1 MVKVVKTQ
9 AIEGQNPGTSGLR
22 KKVKIFQQPHYLEN
36 FIQSIITATSSSG
49 KTLVIG
55 GDGRFYNK
63 EAIQIIIRIAA
74 ANAVEKLI
82 IGQKGILSTPAASHL
97 IRKYKAHGGIILSAS
112 HNPGG
117 PDGDF
122 GVKFNNNSGSP
133 APENVTQAIYEQTQ
147 SIKEFYMIQ
156 GNDVDLSK
164 IGTLSYEGMIVDIID
179 PVEDYADMLED
190 IFDFAAIG
198 RLFVSGF
205 TLTFDAMH
213 AVTGPY
219 AKEIFEHR
227 LGAQEGSVINAQ
239 PKEDF
244 AGGHPDPNLT
254 WAKQLV
260 EKMYDYHAS
269 DLGAASDGD
278 GDRNMILGKSFF
290 VSPSESL
297 AAIIANHRHIKGY
310 QKGAAGVARSMPTS
324 IIVDK
329 VAKGLNLDCYEVPTG
344 WKFFGNLLDAEK
356 ITFCGEESF
365 GTGSNHIREK
375 DGIWAVLY
383 WLNMIAAREKTV
395 EELVREIWEN
405 YGRAYYMR
413 HDYEEVST
421 QAADDV
427 MTELKQN
434 LPALHGKTFH
444 GKTIIKAEDFSYHDP
459 VDGSISE
466 NQGIYLIF
474 DDESRIIFRRSGTG
488 TAGATL
494 RIYME
499 AMEYDLERQDENP
512 SDVLQPLVEISQEI
526 SQILIKTNRTKPDV
540 IT

>member
-1 MVKVVKTQ
+1 MVKVIKTQ
-9 AIEGQNPGTSGLR
+9 AIEGQVPGTSGLR

-36 FIQSIITATSSSG
+36 FIQSIIAATESSG

-55 GDGRFYNK
+55 GDGRFFNK
-63 EAIQIIIRIAA
+63 EAIQTIIRIAA

-82 IGQKGILSTPAASHL
+82 IGQNGILSTPAASHL

-117 PDGDF
+117 EDGDF
-122 GVKFNNNSGSP
+122 GIKFNNESGSP
-133 APENVTQAIYEQTQ
+133 APENITQAIYAYTR
-147 SIKEFYMIQ
+147 SIKEYYIVHK
-156 GNDVDLSK
+156 GDIDLSK
-164 IGTLSYEGMIVDIID
+164 IGTLTYEGMIIDVID
-179 PVEDYADMLED
+179 PVEDYANMLED

-254 WAKQLV
+254 WAKELV
-260 EKMYDYHAS
+260 EKMYNYNAS

-297 AAIIANHRHIKGY
+297 AVIIANHEHIKGY
-310 QKGAAGVARSMPTS
+310 EDGASGVARSMPTS

-329 VAKGLNLDCYEVPTG
+329 VAAALELDCYEVPTG
-344 WKFFGNLLDAEK
+344 WKFFGNLLDTGK

-375 DGIWAVLY
+375 DGLWAVLY
-383 WLNMIAAREKTV
+383 WLNMIAVRGKSV
-395 EELVREIWEN
+395 EELVREIWVN

-413 HDYEEVST
+413 HDFEEVSV

-427 MTELKQN
+427 MMGLKERLQELQGQN
-434 LPALHGKTFH
+434 IR
-444 GKTIIKAEDFSYHDP
+444 GKTIQKAEDFHYHDP

-488 TAGATL
+488 TQGATL

-499 AMEYDLERQDENP
+499 MMEYDPEHQDEDP
-512 SDVLQPLVEISQEI
+512 KDVLQPLVEISWEV
-526 SQILIKTNRTKPDV
+526 SQILTKTNRTGPDV
-540 IT
+540 VT